1 MPSLG
6 EVVPLRPQVE
16 QGVPRPANG
25 NFPATVTAFGNLAIG
40 LSPAELEP
48 GNSTSLNA
56 NARLRRGV
64 VEGFVRTCERWKLSH
79 GEQVILLGYRGDEL
93 TAQPVLMGRT
103 RASQDVRDRAG
114 YLLSISIGLAALY
127 GDSIDAELAWL
138 SRPHPALQGATPLDV
153 MLDGKMVS
161 MIRVHSLVMAERGL

>member
-6 EVVPLRPQVE
+6 EVVPLRPNLE
-16 QGVPRPANG
+16 QGEPRPANG
-25 NFPATVTAFGNLAIG
+25 NYPATATSLGNLALG
-40 LSPAELEP
+40 LSPAAPEQVNAPL
-48 GNSTSLNA
+48 SA
-56 NARLRRGV
+56 NARLRRGA
-64 VEGFVRTCERWKLSH
+64 VEGFVRTCERWRLSH
-79 GEQVILLGYRGDEL
+79 IEQVILLGYRGDEL

-138 SRPHPALQGATPLDV
+138 GRPHQALQGTTPLNF

-161 MIRVHSLVMAERGL
+161 MIRVHGLVMAERGL